1 MKSKKKNEMEK
12 AQNTMEAA
20 QELDMDAL
28 EDVAGGYVTYYDS
41 TLGDKTRVHANVHDD
56 FGKPVKWFIGKN
68 KEEVIAKA
76 KQYNDEHGF
85 SKNGRSFDRHG
96 INY

>member
-1 MKSKKKNEMEK
+1 
-12 AQNTMEAA
+12 
-20 QELDMDAL
+20 MDAL
-28 EDVAGGYVTYYDS
+28 EDVAGGYVTYSDS
-41 TLGDKTRVHANVHDD
+41 TCGVKDIGHANVYDD
-56 FGKPVKWFIGKN
+56 FGNSVKLIIGRN

-85 SKNGRSFDRHG
+85 KKNGRRFNRNG